1 MPPRQAVQPHQTYMI
16 MELCFDNCALRRYAR
31 PAYPQFA
38 DARAECAP
46 ARRTP
51 FDPAR
56 YQFFLARLIFTPPV
70 AALMRWSA
78 IALVLG

>member
-16 MELCFDNCALRRYAR
+16 MELCFDNCALRR
-31 PAYPQFA
+31 
-38 DARAECAP
+38 
-46 ARRTP
+46 RRVP

-78 IALVLG
+78 ITLVLG